1 MKHDP
6 RPLRRA
12 IPLLLAAAA
21 LPSAI
26 AFAQEAQSTGD
37 APTVELAPPVTS
49 APVDVAP
56 AAPVSRGATTA
67 APAADSEVDAASPSP
82 PRPATRAPART
93 AARAQPAEP
102 ITVEPMAAEPTS
114 AAATIAAP
122 VTAPSPAATSDPLA
136 TTAASGTP
144 EILPEPAP
152 VATDRVAPPPTPQQA
167 EGSVLPLVIV
177 GLLAVAGLAFLL
189 LRRRR
194 RAEDTVYE
202 DVYEEV
208 HAAPAAPMPVADTIV
223 IAPSAATA
231 AAPIGVEAT
240 RRPWLDLQVRPV
252 RAGVE
257 GREAKV
263 EFALDVAN
271 QGDAPA
277 RDVRVSTWMFPA
289 GANQESEMERLLI
302 ARAHETEGGDLPPTT
317 IDAGAGARIE
327 ATVALATGDIDSDA
341 VLPVVVAEARYRLPD
356 GSEGRTA
363 ATFAVGVPDGEE
375 LAHFDLEH
383 PSGLHESVE
392 ARRLGEAERA

>member
-1 MKHDP
+1 MKHDQK
-6 RPLRRA
+6 PLRRA

-21 LPSAI
+21 LPSTI
-26 AFAQEAQSTGD
+26 VFAQETQSTGD
-37 APTVELAPPVTS
+37 APTVELAPPVTGT
-49 APVDVAP
+49 PVEVAP
-56 AAPVSRGATTA
+56 AAPVSRPVATSTA
-67 APAADSEVDAASPSP
+67 DPEAYTASPAP
-82 PRPATRAPART
+82 PRPATRP
-93 AARAQPAEP
+93 AARSAVRAEP
-102 ITVEPMAAEPTS
+102 AVPVTDEPLAAAPT
-114 AAATIAAP
+114 AAATDAVPVAVSAPTAA
-122 VTAPSPAATSDPLA
+122 SDPLA
-136 TTAASGTP
+136 TTVSPGTP
-144 EILPEPAP
+144 EILPVPAP
-152 VATDRVAPPPTPQQA
+152 VATDMVAPPPAPQQA

-194 RAEDTVYE
+194 RREDAVYE

-208 HAAPAAPMPVADTIV
+208 HAAPAAPMPVANTIT
-223 IAPSAATA
+223 IAPSAAAA
-231 AAPIGVEAT
+231 AAPLAAEGA

-277 RDVRVSTWMFPA
+277 HDVRVSTWLFPA

-302 ARAHETEGGDLPPTT
+302 ERAHETEGGDLPPTT

-327 ATVALATGDIDSDA
+327 ATVALPTGDIDGDA
-341 VLPVVVAEARYRLPD
+341 MLPVVVAEARYRLPD

-363 ATFAVGVPDGEE
+363 ASFAVGVPDGEE

-392 ARRLGEAERA
+392 ARRLGETERA